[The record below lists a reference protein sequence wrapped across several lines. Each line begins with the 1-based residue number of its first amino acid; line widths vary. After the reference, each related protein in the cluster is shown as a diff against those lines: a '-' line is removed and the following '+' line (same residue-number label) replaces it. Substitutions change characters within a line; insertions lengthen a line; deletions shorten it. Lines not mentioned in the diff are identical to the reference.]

1 MAQELIDKIRAAA
14 QASNIDPDVAV
25 RIAQAESALNPAAQ
39 AKTSSA
45 KGLFQVIDSTWKQY
59 GGKPGQ
65 QKNPDENIRVGMN
78 ILADNTSR
86 LRSALGREPSAS
98 ELYAAHFFGPG
109 TAPAVLSASPDTPI
123 SDLLSQRAVKAN
135 PQLQGKTAGEV
146 RQMLQAKMGETPAA
160 KPKAAPSDG
169 KEGQPDFE
177 AIGRGQM
184 TADLGSG
191 YKAAL
196 ALSFLSDEEDSE
208 ERKLDEEEKQAA
220 KQLADYKSFNALEG
234 LNFGPSV
241 VPLMPQQTA
250 QAPDQVPVQRL
261 AAGGMPFVPTAMV
274 RPSIRQQLTRA
285 KADFDRYNA
294 EADAYNKAADAYN
307 ASGQQED
314 FLAKEPVA
322 PTMTAEQYEAQAKA
336 ARTDASRR
344 NMALQIAADPERFGL
359 SMNRFFADGGEVTPD
374 AAMTTNQAILDRL
387 RAGQF
392 TPAPVASVRP
402 PQVPAGPAGIFR
414 RAIPLVRQALLRS
427 RIPVT
432 PQSPMPPAGM
442 TPEQNNQWVLQQR
455 SMGQAPAR
463 LLADGGEVEGKD
475 LPDLPGRDDVN
486 FIRSANKQKIDGK
499 DLENLMLGV
508 GFDRKAIV
516 GANLS
521 RMSEGER
528 DNLAR
533 SLMAAYNTNF
543 GDLGVNAAVIRP
555 IDAPSGVYMGT
566 LGASYPLGQ
575 GRIMG
580 GVNALRTPDQG
591 TQTQGY
597 TLGYA
602 GKVGPGFLEAQM
614 MQPKDFPQARMGRV
628 QYRIPFADGG
638 EVSGFGSS
646 TPVIPEQMAPGGAMM
661 LADGGEV
668 DGVASQM
675 LKQVVPMDIRT
686 FGSTLFGSRDPITEK
701 NFTADEL
708 AAMQKAVDTAAK
720 RTGQTQKGSVQY
732 VDYPRGEQIGPDFKP
747 VGQTLGRFTYEKQPD
762 GTTVVRDR
770 YDFYNEGRKGNVE
783 AYEKMG
789 RGERALTVSGRALKN
804 LVTGNL
810 RGIPDELA
818 DAYIGREG
826 RDVTIKLPPVR
837 RADGG
842 SADPTPEEL
851 AAASR
856 PATFNPQIA
865 RQGAAARRLA
875 AMRDVNTLPDPRTYA
890 AVSGFLG
897 TPPDQQGFSVMHPD
911 LAGIKKAG
919 EAGFYAGTATQVAPV
934 VGSAAKMLGKLTG
947 SALNERMLAG
957 QSLTPGFN
965 TPSPVMF
972 AVKPRGGTVLYT
984 QTGEG
989 GPLPISKLD
998 ELMMDYR
1005 VTAARDQDASDDLVN
1020 FIKQK
1025 APKYFTTTFGT
1036 ADDPLRTAIRER
1048 AIEPFGRDVK
1058 KIPPYLVDA
1067 AKFPQARG
1075 HLQAK
1080 QELER
1085 LYDEMTGVDPLV
1097 LRPETGAPSLSQVQR
1112 SINQKMA
1119 QEGVPVEAQNAPS
1132 VTGFMQSEFAEYPYG
1147 TERLR
1152 KLVAAEQQ
1160 LPSGIQH
1167 ALRTG
1172 EPMYDINPNFDLFDP
1187 RNVVDALKQIPSDK
1201 LKKMSFPEALIQ
1213 GTQALAPVRDY
1224 RAAVEMAER
1233 GAKLPPAVL
1242 QRYTEPVAPAPGG
1255 QWVQITNPVGTE
1267 LEGKLMKHSVGGY
1280 STGDTYGTGYTGLPY
1295 GGKMAFDD
1303 GLVRV
1308 FSLRDKEGLPTITV
1322 EMAKPKGQEG
1332 WNVTQVRG
1340 RFNSEPQDRESV
1352 FNLFD
1357 KIDSTEGLNR
1367 IKTNSYTRSA
1377 AGEDLEQGSMV
1388 DWGREYD
1395 QWKQGISE

>member
-14 QASNIDPDVAV
+14 QANNLDPDTAV
-25 RIAQAESALNPAAQ
+25 RIAQVESALNPTAQ

-45 KGLFQVIDSTWKQY
+45 KGLFGVIDSTWKQY

-109 TAPAVLSASPDTPI
+109 TAPAVLSASPETPI
-123 SDLLSQRAVKAN
+123 ADLLSQRAIKAN

-146 RQMLQAKMGETPAA
+146 RQMLQTKMGETPAPA
-160 KPKAAPSDG
+160 KPKTAPSDG
-169 KEGQPDFE
+169 KEGMPDFE

-184 TADLGSG
+184 TAGLGSG

-196 ALSFLSDEEDSE
+196 ALSFLGDEEDSE
-208 ERKLDEEEKQAA
+208 EKKLDEEEKQAA

-234 LNFGPSV
+234 LDLGPTV
-241 VPLMPQQTA
+241 VPFAQQTA
-250 QAPDQVPVQRL
+250 QAPEQVPVQRL

-307 ASGQQED
+307 AGPRTED

-322 PTMTAEQYEAQAKA
+322 PTMTSAEYEAKAKA
-336 ARTDASRR
+336 AQADAARR
-344 NMALQIAADPERFGL
+344 NMALQAVADPERFNL
-359 SMNRFFADGGEVTPD
+359 SINRFFADGGEVTPD

-402 PQVPAGPAGIFR
+402 PQAPAGPAGIFR
-414 RAIPLVRQALLRS
+414 RAIPLVRQALLGRRAAVAAQNS
-427 RIPVT
+427 AALT
-432 PQSPMPPAGM
+432 PMPPAGM
-442 TPEQNNQWVLQQR
+442 TPEQNNQWVIQQL
-455 SMGQAPAR
+455 SMGRAPAR
-463 LLADGGEVEGKD
+463 LLADGGEV
-475 LPDLPGRDDVN
+475 
-486 FIRSANKQKIDGK
+486 
-499 DLENLMLGV
+499 
-508 GFDRKAIV
+508 
-516 GANLS
+516 
-521 RMSEGER
+521 
-528 DNLAR
+528 
-533 SLMAAYNTNF
+533 
-543 GDLGVNAAVIRP
+543 
-555 IDAPSGVYMGT
+555 
-566 LGASYPLGQ
+566 
-575 GRIMG
+575 
-580 GVNALRTPDQG
+580 
-591 TQTQGY
+591 
-597 TLGYA
+597 
-602 GKVGPGFLEAQM
+602 
-614 MQPKDFPQARMGRV
+614 
-628 QYRIPFADGG
+628 
-638 EVSGFGSS
+638 SGFGSNIP
-646 TPVIPEQMAPGGAMM
+646 TIPEQMAPGGAMM

-668 DGVASQM
+668 DGVAAQM

-810 RGIPDELA
+810 RGIPGELA

-856 PATFNPQIA
+856 PATFNPNIA

-875 AMRDVNTLPDPRTYA
+875 TLRDVNTLPDPRTYA

-911 LAGIKKAG
+911 IQGIKKAG

-934 VGSAAKMLGKLTG
+934 AGKAAQLLGKLTG

-965 TPSPVMF
+965 TPSPLMF

-1025 APKYFTTTFGT
+1025 APKYFTTTYGT

-1097 LRPETGAPSLSQVQR
+1097 LRPESGAPSLSQVQR

-1132 VTGFMQSEFAEYPYG
+1132 VTGFMQSEFDEYPYG
-1147 TERLR
+1147 TQRL
-1152 KLVAAEQQ
+1152 KQLVAAEQQ

-1172 EPMYDINPNFDLFDP
+1172 EPMYDISPNFDLFDP
-1187 RNVVDALKQIPSDK
+1187 RNVVDALKQIPPDK

-1242 QRYTEPVAPAPGG
+1242 QKYTEPVAPAPGG

-1308 FSLRDKEGLPTITV
+1308 FSLRDKEGMPTITV

-1357 KIDSTEGLNR
+1357 KIDSTEGLGR